1 MLLQPPKTG
10 GGCIHTKKGKHPNV
24 AKHMQYGGKTDVKLR
39 TNPLICK
46 TLILILQKLF
56 PLHLPHSTHPFHL
69 LLLSTFNFPL
79 CRDAAVCYYK
89 TTNRLVTN
97 SCQVLVWANHS
108 QSAEHKCEL
117 PAPCWSRTTHQAA
130 YLHTHPFFSPI
141 VAWNLLSPQNN
152 LLQKHLLVNCS
163 SLMLIKRK

>member
-1 MLLQPPKTG
+1 MSKKYEKTSAHWDLLIACICEFGFGVFSHSAPHYLTISVRMCYCNPPKQEEDAYIQRKANTQTLRST
-10 GGCIHTKKGKHPNV
+10 CST
-24 AKHMQYGGKTDVKLR
+24 GGKTDVKLR

-56 PLHLPHSTHPFHL
+56 PLHLPHSTRPFHL

-97 SCQVLVWANHS
+97 SCQVLV
-108 QSAEHKCEL
+108 
-117 PAPCWSRTTHQAA
+117 
-130 YLHTHPFFSPI
+130 
-141 VAWNLLSPQNN
+141 
-152 LLQKHLLVNCS
+152 
-163 SLMLIKRK
+163 